1 MEKFKRSLALI
12 LGIVMLAVF
21 AIPVFAESSNN
32 KEEIVYVNLNAEGEN
47 EKVTVVNVFGKGDI
61 VDYGDYQHVKLLNSN
76 ENVKIDGDR
85 IEFTSDKDRIYLQGD
100 AKTNEM
106 PWIINI
112 EYYLDGERIKP
123 EDLAGKSGAFKMNI
137 KIEKNPRINGNFFD
151 KYVLDVSFKLD
162 TKKFKNIKAD
172 NATMANEGENKIIK
186 YLVLPKEGL
195 DTTLYADAY
204 NFKFDGI
211 DINALNLNLDIDF
224 DKLGLGEKIGT
235 LTDAMTKLNDGS
247 NKLSANS
254 EALLNASNGLNDAT
268 QKYTDVNLGIINKFG
283 ELATGEQKVND
294 GLAELSKKSDELTYG
309 SNEFLKALEMLE
321 KGAEQMQNMPSS
333 LKELAGASEQIKT
346 GISGI
351 NEGLKKAKDGAKY
364 DSYSNALQAQG
375 LNLNEL
381 NKNNELMVKK
391 LEAEI
396 AALKESAAKATIKE
410 EEEKITAEINAKTEM
425 AKLIGAN
432 MTAAGANEKYFAN
445 LSAGLDKISEN
456 LDALNSNYAKL
467 DQNVQKFA
475 DYKLS
480 EKEEEGLNVFK
491 SSISEMKAKY
501 SELNDGI
508 GKYTNGVKEVAEG
521 NAEINDAL
529 VKVTNERGN
538 IMIASK
544 QLAENSRKYN
554 DAVKE
559 YINGSRQLDKAISE
573 IYGKTN
579 HMKDNIKNEVSA
591 LTDNES
597 VTSFVSEKNK
607 NVKSVQFVIKTEK
620 IEMKEGKKI
629 IVAEEPQYK
638 NLVEKFLDLF
648 K

>member
-1 MEKFKRSLALI
+1 MKKLKRSLALF
-12 LGIVMLAVF
+12 LGIMMLAVF
-21 AIPVFAESSNN
+21 AIPVFAESSKN

-47 EKVTVVNVFGKGDI
+47 EKVTVVNVYGKGDI
-61 VDYGDYQHVKLLNSN
+61 VDYGDYENVKLLNSN
-76 ENVKIDGDR
+76 ENVKIEGDK
-85 IEFTSDKDRIYLQGD
+85 IEFTSDKDRIYLQAD
-100 AKTNEM
+100 PKTNEM

-112 EYYLDGERIKP
+112 EYYLDGKRIKP
-123 EDLAGKSGAFKMNI
+123 EDLAGKSGEFKMNI
-137 KIEKNPRINGNFFD
+137 KIDKNPKINASFFD

-172 NATMANEGENKIIK
+172 NATMANEGENKVIK

-204 NFKFDGI
+204 NFRFDGI

-224 DKLGLGEKIGT
+224 DKLGLDEKINT

-247 NKLSANS
+247 SKLSANS
-254 EALLNASNGLNDAT
+254 GKLLDASNGLNDAT
-268 QKYTDVNLGIINKFG
+268 KKYTDVNMGIINKFG
-283 ELATGEQKVND
+283 ELAIGEQKVNN
-294 GLAELSKKSDELTYG
+294 GLVELSKKSDELTYS

-321 KGAEQMQNMPSS
+321 NGAEQMQNMPSS
-333 LKELAGASEQIKT
+333 LKELAGASAQIKT

-351 NEGLKKAKDGAKY
+351 NDGLKKAKDGAKY
-364 DSYSNALQAQG
+364 ENYLNALKAQD

-396 AALKESAAKATIKE
+396 AALKESAAKAASKE
-410 EEEKITAEINAKTEM
+410 EEEKIMLEINAKTDM

-432 MTAAGANEKYFAN
+432 MMAAGANEKYFEN
-445 LSAGLDKISEN
+445 LSVGLDKISEN
-456 LDALNSNYAKL
+456 MEALNSNYAKL

-475 DYKLS
+475 GFKMS

-501 SELNDGI
+501 SEINDGI
-508 GKYTNGVKEVAEG
+508 GKYTEGVKEVAQA
-521 NAEINDAL
+521 NAKINDAL
-529 VKVTNERGN
+529 VNFTKESGN
-538 IMIASK
+538 IMSAGK
-544 QLAENSRKYN
+544 QLSENSQKYN
-554 DAVKE
+554 DAVNE
-559 YINGSRQLDKAISE
+559 YINGTKQIDDAISE
-573 IYGKTN
+573 IYGETN
-579 HMKDNIKNEVSA
+579 HIKDNIKNEVSA
-591 LTDNES
+591 LTENES
-597 VTSFVSEKNK
+597 VTSFASEKNK

-620 IEMKEGKKI
+620 IELKEGKKI
-629 IVAEEPQYK
+629 IREETQHK